1 MELNLISFRSNHVI
15 YILWKVGDLSS
26 MNSAACDM

>member
-15 YILWKVGDLSS
+15 YISWKVDLSS